1 MMKLEGKVAI
11 VTGAGKA
18 GRGIG
23 RSIALALAAEG
34 ADVVV
39 ASFTEANAE
48 AVAQEVRE
56 TTGRRI
62 IAVQGDVAK
71 AEDVERLFSE
81 TMKQFGRVDILVNNA
96 GLTRDGLILRMSE
109 QDWDTVVDSNLK
121 GAFLCCKAAARIM
134 LKQKSGKIVNVS
146 SVVGAAGNAGQANYA
161 ASKGGM
167 NALTKTLAKE
177 LGSRGI
183 CVNAVAPG
191 FIETAMTDALSED
204 NRDQMKK
211 QVPLGRL
218 GSPDEIG
225 RAVLFLCTDDSAYI
239 TGQILTVDGG
249 LFM

>member
-1 MMKLEGKVAI
+1 MRLEGKVAI
-11 VTGAGKA
+11 VTGAGRC

-23 RSIALALAAEG
+23 RSVALALAGEG
-34 ADVVV
+34 AEVVIT
-39 ASFTEANAE
+39 SFTETNAE

-56 TTGRRI
+56 KTGRH
-62 IAVQGDVAK
+62 AVAIQGDVAK
-71 AEDVERLFSE
+71 VEDVERLFSE
-81 TMKQFGRVDILVNNA
+81 TMKQFGHVDILVNNA
-96 GLTRDGLILRMSE
+96 GITRDGLILRMSE
-109 QDWDTVVDSNLK
+109 QDWDAVLDSNLK

-134 LKQKSGKIVNVS
+134 LKQKSGKMVNVS
-146 SVVGAAGNAGQANYA
+146 SVVGIVGNAGQANYS

-183 CVNAVAPG
+183 TVNAVAPG
-191 FIETAMTDALSED
+191 FIETAMTDALPEE
-204 NRDQMKK
+204 NRELMKK

-218 GSPDEIG
+218 GSPDDVA
-225 RAVLFLCTDDSAYI
+225 RAVLFLSTDDSAYI

>member
-1 MMKLEGKVAI
+1 MMKLEGKVSI

-191 FIETAMTDALSED
+191 FIETAMTDALSKD
-204 NRDQMKK
+204 NREQMKE

>member
-1 MMKLEGKVAI
+1 M
-11 VTGAGKA
+11 
-18 GRGIG
+18 
-23 RSIALALAAEG
+23 
-34 ADVVV
+34 
-39 ASFTEANAE
+39 
-48 AVAQEVRE
+48 
-56 TTGRRI
+56 
-62 IAVQGDVAK
+62 AK

-121 GAFLCCKAAARIM
+121 GAFLCCKVAARIM

-191 FIETAMTDALSED
+191 FIETAMTDALSKD
-204 NRDQMKK
+204 NREQMKK

>member
-1 MMKLEGKVAI
+1 MKLEGKVAI
-11 VTGAGKA
+11 VTGAGKG

-23 RSIALALAAEG
+23 RSIALALAEQG
-34 ADVVV
+34 ADIVIS
-39 ASFTEANAE
+39 SFTESNAQS
-48 AVAQEVRE
+48 VALDVRE
-56 TTGRRI
+56 RTGRR
-62 IAVQGDVAK
+62 AVAIQGDVAK

-96 GLTRDGLILRMSE
+96 GQTRDNLILRMSE
-109 QDWDTVVDSNLK
+109 QDWDTVLDSNLK
-121 GAFLCCKAAARIM
+121 GAFLCAKAAVRIM

-146 SVVGAAGNAGQANYA
+146 SVVGIVGNAGQANYS

-191 FIETAMTDALSED
+191 FIETVMTDALPED
-204 NRDQMKK
+204 NKEQMKK
-211 QVPLGRL
+211 RIPLGRL
-218 GSPDEIG
+218 GTADDVA
-225 RAVLFLCTDDSAYI
+225 RAVLFLSTSDSAYI